1 MRKERPITFKELLV
15 ERATNMAAHQA
26 GAYLEIND
34 FEGHAPW
41 QELVDNPAKALEF
54 YISFC
59 CGGAYDAGTPYEWGS
74 WGVKTPGRKVI
85 VHTDDP
91 PCLFPVNLAHE
102 MCGDKYELQW
112 VGYGQPDGDGSDG
125 HMWAARIV
133 RKHNGRQCKDTHLHD
148 DLDSAIAFA
157 LLDFFGPGMQVDQP
171 ADLVLV

>member
-1 MRKERPITFKELLV
+1 MTFKKLLK
-15 ERATNMAAHQA
+15 EQARRMAEEQARLCLENNMF
-26 GAYLEIND
+26 YD
-34 FEGHAPW
+34 SAPW
-41 QELVDNPAKALEF
+41 QALVDDPEAALAF
-54 YISFC
+54 YTSFC
-59 CGGAYDAGTPYEWGS
+59 CGGVYDAGTPYEWGS

-171 ADLVLV
+171 AALVLV